1 MRQIQRLTFWAF
13 VGVFFITAS
22 LVLLYAFG
30 YRFNFQRGIFIY
42 TGSISIKSNPQN
54 VDISVDGELIPSQRI
69 SIINNAIL
77 VSGLAPGEHFIKV
90 SASGYLPWF
99 KKAIVQSGL
108 SADFWNVLLVR
119 ESASPQKIDGEGS
132 ALKIFP
138 APDKNLF
145 AIAKTKNDEFTV
157 DTLNTDTM
165 ESEQVF
171 SSDQASLS
179 SDEENIEWSPD
190 NRKLIVPLKR
200 DGEHI
205 YYVVNIKDKT
215 NASLQES
222 SSIVRSLY
230 NPRWDPT
237 TRDFLFYIANGALYR
252 ADTETPENTP
262 LFIKENVRAY
272 NISRNNI
279 YYLSSDNGIVYSIP
293 ANRTDTQPTQIITTS
308 IDLNSNDVYTLVA
321 YDNNRIAIRE
331 HQSGKLWIYNKLS
344 SDEIIF
350 KTLTGNGAKGM
361 QFSDDGK
368 KLLFFT
374 DNEIS
379 VYFTNAWGTQP
390 TREKNTTLQVA
401 RFSNAIKNVEWTKD
415 YEHIIFTANGS
426 AKIAELDHRDRRNIE
441 QVVSFPTTIMQA
453 LARFESNRI
462 YFILET
468 GELYFIEFPAP
479 QNNLF
484 GF

>member
-1 MRQIQRLTFWAF
+1 MRHIQRFTFWAF

-54 VDISVDGELIPSQRI
+54 VDISIDDELIPSQRI

-90 SASGYLPWF
+90 FAEGYLPWS

-108 SADFWNVLLVR
+108 STDFWNVLLVK
-119 ESASPQKIDGEGS
+119 ENASPQKIDAGDS

-165 ESEQVF
+165 ESNQVF
-171 SSDQASLS
+171 SSDKASLS

-190 NRKLIVPLKR
+190 NRKLIVPLER
-200 DGEHI
+200 DGERA
-205 YYVVNIKDKT
+205 YSVVNIKDKT
-215 NASLQES
+215 SAPLQES
-222 SSIVRSLY
+222 SPIARSLH

-262 LFIKENVRAY
+262 LFIKENVCAY
-272 NISRNNI
+272 NISGNNI
-279 YYLSSDNGIVYSIP
+279 YYLSSDNGIVYRIP
-293 ANRTDTQPTQIITTS
+293 ANGTDAQPTQITTTS
-308 IDLNSNDVYTLVA
+308 IDLNLNNAYALVA
-321 YDNNRIAIRE
+321 YDDNRIAIRE
-331 HQSGKLWIYNKLS
+331 HENGKIWIYNKLS
-344 SDEIIF
+344 NDEIIF
-350 KTLTGNGAKGM
+350 KTLAESGAKGM

-368 KLLFFT
+368 KLLFFS

-379 VYFTNAWGTQP
+379 VYFTNAWETQP

-401 RFSNAIKNVEWTKD
+401 RFSNTIKNVEWTKD
-415 YEHIIFTANGS
+415 YEHILFTANGS

-441 QVVSFPTTIMQA
+441 QVVSFPTPITQA
-453 LARFESNRI
+453 LSRFESNRI

>member
-1 MRQIQRLTFWAF
+1 MRRIQRFVFWAF
-13 VGVFFITAS
+13 VGAFFITAS

-54 VDISVDGELIPSQRI
+54 VDISVDNEVIPSQRI

-77 VSGLAPGEHFIKV
+77 VSGLAPGEHFVKV
-90 SASGYLPWF
+90 SADGYLPWS

-108 SADFWNVLLVR
+108 SADFWNVLLVK
-119 ESASPQKIDGEGS
+119 ENPDPQKIETEDFTI
-132 ALKIFP
+132 KIFP

-145 AIAKTKNDEFTV
+145 AITKTKNNELIV
-157 DTLNTDTM
+157 DTLNTDTI
-165 ESEQVF
+165 ESERVF
-171 SSDQASLS
+171 SSTDSSLLQN
-179 SDEENIEWSPD
+179 EENVEWSPD
-190 NRKLIVPLKR
+190 NQKLIVPLER
-200 DGEHI
+200 DGERA

-215 NASLQES
+215 STSLQEYS
-222 SSIVRSLY
+222 PIKRSFY

-237 TRDFLFYIANGALYR
+237 TRNYIFYLSGNILYR
-252 ADTETPENTP
+252 TNTETLENVP
-262 LFIKENVRAY
+262 LFIKENVLAY
-272 NISRNNI
+272 DISGNNI
-279 YYLSSDNGIVYSIP
+279 YYLSSDNGIVYRIP
-293 ANRTDTQPTQIITTS
+293 TNATDTQSMQITTAS
-308 IDLNSNDVYTLVA
+308 IDLNSNDIYTIVA
-321 YDNNRIAIRE
+321 YDDNRIAIRE
-331 HQSGKLWIYNKLS
+331 HENGKLWIYNKLS
-344 SDEIIF
+344 DDEIIF
-350 KTLTGNGAKGM
+350 KTLTESEAEGM

-379 VYFTNAWGTQP
+379 VYFTNTWETQP
-390 TREKNTTLQVA
+390 TREKNTTLQIA
-401 RFSNAIKNVEWTKD
+401 RFFNTIKNVEWTKD
-415 YEHIIFTANGS
+415 YEHALFTTNGS

-441 QVVSFPTTIMQA
+441 QVASFQKPIMQA
-453 LARFESNRI
+453 LSRFESNRV

-468 GELYFIEFPAP
+468 GELYFIEFPNP